1 MDHLSIIRELKHD
14 ESVLCLNTC
23 WAYII
28 FFSTEQKLQE
38 RLIWLTASLG
48 IAATVDRLRLLVRSL
63 EANVKA
69 MQPQT
74 FKHNCTRLHML

>member
-1 MDHLSIIRELKHD
+1 MFKYLLGLHHLSM
-14 ESVLCLNTC
+14 
-23 WAYII
+23 
-28 FFSTEQKLQE
+28 EQKLQE

-74 FKHNCTRLHML
+74 FKHNCARLRILCCL